1 MIYLNKNRDIEINEW
16 QEIIAALNL
25 RKKLEDAESIVIKPN
40 FAAGTYVD
48 PKTHVMSDLALLRS
62 CILYLVRAN
71 EKAVIYIAEAD
82 STGYGFAYLK
92 FEHLGLP
99 ESLDLP
105 PDARNRVRLLDMTR
119 DRLTRVED
127 EKFRL
132 YTSIDRQLC
141 LSQTLMSSDFRIC
154 LSNLKTHAVTGY
166 TGACKNL
173 FGCLPDFDKSVN
185 HPRIAKVIH
194 DLVVAIQPDLNV
206 VDAFYGMEK
215 NGPVQGI
222 DVDSGYRV
230 FSSNAIEA
238 DVYAART
245 IGYPAKRV
253 GYLKLLSK
261 TFDISLDS
269 DAQVVKKYQK
279 PGTFLWCMNALGLGI
294 QGCGQVIANF
304 GHRIHSCPT
313 LVILGITIFRP
324 ILLKLF
330 DYEKLKAWKR
340 KILK

>member
-1 MIYLNKNRDIEINEW
+1 MIYVNKNREINSEEW
-16 QEIIAALNL
+16 QEIIDTLNL
-25 RKKLEDAESIVIKPN
+25 RKKLESAKSIVIKPN

-62 CILYLVRAN
+62 CVLYLAEAN
-71 EKAVIYIAEAD
+71 DEAVIYIAEAD

-99 ESLDLP
+99 ESLELP
-105 PDARNRVRLLDMTR
+105 PEVADRVQLLDMTR
-119 DRLTRVED
+119 DRLVRVEN
-127 EKFRL
+127 ERFRL

-141 LSQTLMSSDFRIC
+141 LSQTFMESDFKIC

-194 DLVVAIQPDLNV
+194 DLVIAIQPDMNV

-222 DVDSGYRV
+222 DIDSGYRV
-230 FSSNAIEA
+230 FSNDAIEA
-238 DVYAART
+238 DIYASKT
-245 IGYPAKRV
+245 IGYPTKKV

-261 TFDISLDS
+261 TYGVSLDS
-269 DAQVVKKYQK
+269 NANVVREYQK
-279 PGTFLWCMNALGLGI
+279 PGAFLRAMNGLGLGI
-294 QGCGQVIANF
+294 QGCGQAIASF

-313 LVILGITIFRP
+313 PIVLGITIIRP

>member
-1 MIYLNKNRDIEINEW
+1 MIYVNKNREIDSTEW
-16 QEIIAALNL
+16 QEIIDALSL
-25 RKKLEDAESIVIKPN
+25 HEKLATAKSIVIKPN

-62 CILYLVRAN
+62 CVLYLTEAN
-71 EKAVIYIAEAD
+71 KEAVVYIAEAD

-99 ESLDLP
+99 ESLELSP
-105 PDARNRVRLLDMTR
+105 EVAERVLLLDMTR
-119 DRLTRVED
+119 DRLVRVED
-127 EKFRL
+127 KKLKL
-132 YTSIDRQLC
+132 YTSIDRQLW
-141 LSQTLMSSDFRIC
+141 LSKTLIEADFKIC

-185 HPRIAKVIH
+185 HPRIGKVIH
-194 DLVVAIQPDLNV
+194 DLVIAINPDLNV

-230 FSSNAIEA
+230 FSDNAIEA
-238 DVYAART
+238 DIYASKT
-245 IGYPAKRV
+245 IGYPTKRV

-261 TFDISLDS
+261 TYGLSLDS
-269 DAQVVKKYQK
+269 NAEVVRQYQK
-279 PGTFLWCMNALGLGI
+279 PGAFLCAMNGLGLGI
-294 QGCGQVIANF
+294 QGCGQAIASF

-313 LVILGITIFRP
+313 PVVLGITIVRP

>member
-1 MIYLNKNRDIEINEW
+1 MIYINKNREINSEEW
-16 QEIIAALNL
+16 REIIDTLNL
-25 RKKLEDAESIVIKPN
+25 REKLESAKSIVIKPN

-48 PKTHVMSDLALLRS
+48 PKTHVMSDLTLLRS
-62 CILYLVRAN
+62 CVLYLAEAN
-71 EKAVIYIAEAD
+71 DEAVIYIAEAD

-99 ESLDLP
+99 ESLELP
-105 PDARNRVRLLDMTR
+105 PKVADRVQLLDMTR
-119 DRLTRVED
+119 DRLVRVEN
-127 EKFRL
+127 ERFRL

-141 LSQTLMSSDFRIC
+141 LSRTLMESDFRIC

-194 DLVVAIQPDLNV
+194 DLVIAIQPDLNV

-222 DVDSGYRV
+222 DIDSGYRV
-230 FSSNAIEA
+230 FSNDAIEA
-238 DVYAART
+238 DIYASKT
-245 IGYPAKRV
+245 IGYPTKKV

-261 TFDISLDS
+261 TYGVSLDS
-269 DAQVVKKYQK
+269 NAEVVREYQK
-279 PGTFLWCMNALGLGI
+279 PGAFLRAMNGLGLGI
-294 QGCGQVIANF
+294 QGCGQAIASF

-313 LVILGITIFRP
+313 PIVLGITIIRP

>member
-1 MIYLNKNRDIEINEW
+1 MIYVNKNREIDSTEW
-16 QEIIAALNL
+16 QEIIDALSL
-25 RKKLEDAESIVIKPN
+25 HEKLATAKSIVIKPN

-62 CILYLVRAN
+62 CVLYLTEAN
-71 EKAVIYIAEAD
+71 KEAVVYIAEAD

-92 FEHLGLP
+92 FEHLDLP
-99 ESLDLP
+99 ESLELSP
-105 PDARNRVRLLDMTR
+105 EVAERVLLLDMTR
-119 DRLTRVED
+119 DRLVRVED
-127 EKFRL
+127 NKLKL
-132 YTSIDRQLC
+132 YTSIDRQLW
-141 LSQTLMSSDFRIC
+141 LSKTLIEADFKIC

-185 HPRIAKVIH
+185 HPRIGKVIH
-194 DLVVAIQPDLNV
+194 DLVIAINPDLNV

-230 FSSNAIEA
+230 FSDNAIEA
-238 DVYAART
+238 DIYASKT
-245 IGYPAKRV
+245 IGYPTRKV

-261 TFDISLDS
+261 TYGVSLDS
-269 DAQVVKKYQK
+269 NAEVIRKYQE
-279 PGTFLWCMNALGLGI
+279 PGIFLRAMNGLGLGI
-294 QGCGQVIANF
+294 QGCGQAIASF

-313 LVILGITIFRP
+313 PVVLGITIVRP

-340 KILK
+340 KILR

>member
-1 MIYLNKNRDIEINEW
+1 MIYINKIREISLEEW
-16 QEIIAALNL
+16 REIIDTLNL
-25 RKKLEDAESIVIKPN
+25 REKLENAKSIVIKPN

-62 CILYLVRAN
+62 CVLYIAEAN
-71 EKAVIYIAEAD
+71 DDAVIYISEAD

-99 ESLDLP
+99 ESLCLP
-105 PDARNRVRLLDMTR
+105 PEVVKRVRLLDMTR
-119 DRLTRVED
+119 DRLVSVEN
-127 EKFRL
+127 ERFRL
-132 YTSIDRQLC
+132 YTSIDRQLF
-141 LSQTLMSSDFRIC
+141 LSQTLMESDFRIC
-154 LSNLKTHAVTGY
+154 LSNLKTHTVTGY

-185 HPRIAKVIH
+185 HPRIARVIH
-194 DLVVAIQPDLNV
+194 DLVIAIQPDLNV

-222 DVDSGYRV
+222 DIDSGYRV
-230 FSSNAIEA
+230 FSDDAIEA
-238 DVYAART
+238 DIYASKS
-245 IGYPAKRV
+245 IGYPTKRV

-261 TFDISLDS
+261 TYGLSLDS
-269 DAQVVKKYQK
+269 NAEVVRQYQK
-279 PGTFLWCMNALGLGI
+279 PGAFLRAMNRLGLGI
-294 QGCGQVIANF
+294 QGCGQAIASF
-304 GHRIHSCPT
+304 GHRVHSCPT
-313 LVILGITIFRP
+313 PIVLGITIVRP

-330 DYEKLKAWKR
+330 DYDKLKAWKR

>member
-1 MIYLNKNRDIEINEW
+1 MIYVNKNREIDSREW
-16 QEIIAALNL
+16 QEIIDTLNL
-25 RKKLEDAESIVIKPN
+25 REKLESAKSIVIKPN

-48 PKTHVMSDLALLRS
+48 PKTHVTSDLALLRS
-62 CILYLVRAN
+62 CIIYLAEAN
-71 EKAVIYIAEAD
+71 DVANIYIAESD

-92 FEHLGLP
+92 FEHLGIP
-99 ESLDLP
+99 ESLGLP
-105 PDARNRVRLLDMTR
+105 TEVATRVQLLDMTR
-119 DRLTRVED
+119 DRLVRVEND
-127 EKFRL
+127 NFKR
-132 YTSIDRQLC
+132 YTSIDRQLY
-141 LSQTLMSSDFRIC
+141 LSKTLMEADFRIC

-173 FGCLPDFDKSVN
+173 FGCLPDVDKSVN

-194 DLVVAIQPDLNV
+194 DLVIAIQPDLNV

-222 DVDSGYRV
+222 DIDSGYRV
-230 FSSNAIEA
+230 FSDNAIEA
-238 DVYAART
+238 DVYASKT
-245 IGYPAKRV
+245 IGYPTQKV

-261 TFDISLDS
+261 TYGISLDS
-269 DAQVVKKYQK
+269 NAEVVRKYQK
-279 PGTFLWCMNALGLGI
+279 PGAFLRAMNALGLGI
-294 QGCGQVIANF
+294 QGCGQALASF

-313 LVILGITIFRP
+313 PVVLGITIVRP

-330 DYEKLKAWKR
+330 DYEKLKTWKR